1 MLLLLKR
8 MICMRKFVSYILI
21 SVGVFLIGLAI
32 YQQAVT
38 AYNQKKLVEEYNN
51 YVETLKSMEES
62 ELTAEAS
69 DNKLVDTE
77 SIITDLDLNVVE
89 TPLPEEDSEQ
99 TENDTETETVQEET
113 AENNKNQEPDLSKVF
128 EGKQISGLIEI
139 PSINVSAAILEGTDD
154 SALKYAVGH
163 YPGLGEIGQPG
174 NYVLLGHRNYIYGH
188 FFRNL
193 DRLKAGDKVNITA
206 GDKTYTYEVYESFV
220 VKPEEVWVLEQT
232 EESII
237 TMITCT
243 PMGTYTDRLIVRG
256 TLLN

>member
-8 MICMRKFVSYILI
+8 MICMKKIVSYILI
-21 SVGVFLIGLAI
+21 SVGLFIIGLAI
-32 YQQAVT
+32 YQQAITV
-38 AYNQKKLVEEYNN
+38 YNQKKLIKEYNK
-51 YVETLKSMEES
+51 YVDTLKSMEAS

-69 DNKLVDTE
+69 NNNVVDSE
-77 SIITDLDLNVVE
+77 IIIDKELNVAE
-89 TPLPEEDSEQ
+89 TPLSEEESD
-99 TENDTETETVQEET
+99 ETESTTIQEET
-113 AENNKNQEPDLSKVF
+113 AESNKNQEPDLSKVF

-139 PSINVSAAILEGTDD
+139 PTINVSAAILEGTDD

-193 DRLKAGDKVNITA
+193 DQLKSGDEVNITV

-243 PMGTYTDRLIVRG
+243 PIGTYTDRLIVRG